1 VIADRWGVRDDEVA
15 RLYPCD
21 EFVPHPAV
29 TAWRGVTVHTAAEE
43 LWPWLRQ
50 VQIAPY
56 SYDWIDNRGRRSP
69 RQLQALPEPI
79 VGEHFTRGSGRVLA
93 VVPGEA
99 LTARIVGATMS
110 YLLVPEHE
118 STRLLLKVVTTRGR
132 MIAPLILLGD
142 LVMARRQLLTFKC
155 LAESA

>member
-15 RLYPCD
+15 RPYPCD

-29 TAWRGVTVHTAAEE
+29 AGWRGVTVKAAAEE
-43 LWPWLRQ
+43 VWPWLRQ
-50 VQIAPY
+50 VRLAPY

-69 RQLQALPEPI
+69 RKLQALPDPV
-79 VGEHFTRGSGRVLA
+79 VGDPFTRGSGRVLA

-99 LTARIVGATMS
+99 LTACILGATMS
-110 YLLVPEHE
+110 YLLVPEHDG
-118 STRLLLKVVTTRGR
+118 TRLLLKLVTPHGR
-132 MIAPLILLGD
+132 RIAPLLLLGD
-142 LVMARRQLLTFKC
+142 LVMARRQLLTFKS